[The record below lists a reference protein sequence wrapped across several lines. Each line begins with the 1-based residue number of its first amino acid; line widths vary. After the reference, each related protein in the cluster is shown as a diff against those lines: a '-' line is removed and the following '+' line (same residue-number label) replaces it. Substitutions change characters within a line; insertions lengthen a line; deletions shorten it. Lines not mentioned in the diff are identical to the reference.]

1 MCVFRVLVGGGI
13 FYFRRRGEINH
24 FILRVNT
31 DSNSV
36 HFGNPVNKKFV
47 RGMIF
52 VLVFGIFSCCKLQ

>member
-1 MCVFRVLVGGGI
+1 MCVWVGGI
-13 FYFRRRGEINH
+13 FREGEKINH

-36 HFGNPVNKKFV
+36 HFRNPVNKKFV

-52 VLVFGIFSCCKLQ
+52 VLVWYFLM